1 VQASRKLTAHIA
13 VPVAL
18 GLTLLYV
25 LLSLFVLSAIYSFT
39 TESISRD
46 LQTHARELL
55 EICNYAFDTLM
66 HSGKAGDAVENRVQ
80 KAAALGQID
89 DYLRQQGLEGMVV
102 STQNG
107 ERLLVSR
114 NLAQSPPDLSVPP
127 PGHEHAETTA
137 GGLTYYTLRTAFAP
151 WGWRLH
157 VLVPARG
164 YDHLKVIV
172 LSAYLST
179 GGLLAAA
186 LAAFLFWA
194 NRSLGRPV
202 SEIVAALEKGQPPR
216 YRGIAEFEAV
226 SDGVRR
232 MMADLERTMED
243 LRELEDVVERSPVVV
258 LLWRNAPGR
267 PVEYV
272 SANVR
277 QFGFSAEELTSGAVR
292 FTQLVHPLDA
302 ARVAA
307 HMQGWESDS
316 AEEFSLEY
324 RIQTKGGEVR
334 WVDGRAWVRRDASG
348 RITHF
353 QGLVIDITERKRM
366 EVEFLSAKEAAEE
379 ASRAKSEFLANMSH
393 EIRTPMNAILGMTQ
407 LTLETNLNTE
417 QREFMEAVD
426 SAAESLLSIINDIL
440 DYSKIEARMVRL
452 ESIRFDLRRLVS
464 NVLTNMRVQA
474 RRRGLE
480 LSAEVDPEVPEVVVG
495 DPGRL
500 RQVIVN
506 LLGNALKFTEQGGV
520 RLTVESL
527 SRGHDQG
534 WLTQPR
540 TAEGLPGVRLL
551 FTVSDS
557 GIGIREEL
565 QRTIFDSF
573 TQADGSITRKY
584 GGTGLGLAICK
595 AYVQLMGGSLS
606 LSSAR
611 HQGSDFAFTV
621 LFAAEPRPAAQAAG
635 AVAADQAREL
645 PRDLKVLVA
654 EDNEGNRKTI
664 LYMLNRLGLEPVCTE
679 DGEEAL
685 DALSRERFDLVL
697 MDIQMPGTDGLA
709 ATRRIRDAHNGIDP
723 KVRVVAMTAHAMEG
737 DRERFLSQGMDD
749 YLSKPL
755 RKRDLVRV
763 LHEAAALR
771 RA

>member
-1 VQASRKLTAHIA
+1 MQSSRKLTAHIA
-13 VPVAL
+13 VPVAI
-18 GLTLLYV
+18 GLALLYV
-25 LLSLFVLSAIYSFT
+25 LLSLFVLSAISSFT
-39 TESISRD
+39 RERIERD
-46 LQTHARELL
+46 LHTHARELL
-55 EICNYAFDTLM
+55 EICNYTFDSLM
-66 HSGKAGDAVENRVQ
+66 HSGKASDPVESRVQ
-80 KAAALGQID
+80 KAQALGQID
-89 DYLRQQGLEGMVV
+89 DYLRQHSLEGQIA
-102 STQNG
+102 STQSG
-107 ERLLVSR
+107 EPLLASKDLEGSPA
-114 NLAQSPPDLSVPP
+114 NLSALYQD
-127 PGHEHAETTA
+127 HERAEVTVE
-137 GGLTYYTLRTAFAP
+137 GRSYYAMRTAFAP
-151 WGWRLH
+151 WSWRLH
-157 VLVPARG
+157 ILIPTEG
-164 YDHLKVIV
+164 YDHLRVLV

-179 GGLLAAA
+179 GGLLAAS
-186 LAAFLFWA
+186 LAVFLFWA
-194 NRSLGRPV
+194 NRSLARPV

-216 YRGIAEFEAV
+216 YRGIAEFEAI

-267 PVEYV
+267 PVEFV

-277 QFGFSAEELTSGAVR
+277 QFGYTAEELTSGDVR
-292 FTQLVHPLDA
+292 FAQMIHPSDAVLVTE
-302 ARVAA
+302 
-307 HMQGWESDS
+307 HMQSWENATDK
-316 AEEFSLEY
+316 ELSLEY
-324 RIQTKGGEVR
+324 RIQAKDGEVH
-334 WVDGRAWVRRDASG
+334 WVDGRAWVRRDPDG
-348 RITHF
+348 RVTHI

-366 EVEFLSAKEAAEE
+366 EAELLSAKDAAEE

-393 EIRTPMNAILGMTQ
+393 EIRTPMNAVLGMTQ
-407 LTLETNLNTE
+407 LTLETSLSTE
-417 QREFMEAVD
+417 QREYLEAVD
-426 SAAESLLSIINDIL
+426 SAAEALLSIINDIL

-452 ESIRFDLRRLVS
+452 ESIRFDLRKLVH

-480 LSAEVDPEVPEVVVG
+480 LTAEVEPEVPEVVVG

-506 LLGNALKFTEQGGV
+506 LLGNALKFTEQGEV

-527 SRGHDQG
+527 SRGQSAG
-534 WLTQPR
+534 WLSQPR
-540 TAEGLPGVRLL
+540 TREGRAGVLLL
-551 FTVSDS
+551 FTVSDT
-557 GIGIREEL
+557 GIGIREEQ

-595 AYVQLMGGSLS
+595 AYVHLMGGTMS
-606 LSSAR
+606 LSSVR
-611 HQGSDFAFTV
+611 HEGSEFSFTA
-621 LFAAEPRPAAQAAG
+621 LFGAEARPASQTAAG
-635 AVAADQAREL
+635 ESGDQARDL
-645 PRDLKVLVA
+645 PRNLKVLVA

-664 LYMLNRLGLEPVCTE
+664 LYMLSRLGLEAVCAE

-697 MDIQMPGTDGLA
+697 MDIQMPGADGLE
-709 ATRRIRDAHNGIDP
+709 ATRRIRAAHNGIDP
-723 KVRVVAMTAHAMEG
+723 AVRVVAMTAHAMEG

-749 YLSKPL
+749 YLAKPL

-771 RA
+771 RQ

>member
-18 GLTLLYV
+18 GLALLYI
-25 LLSLFVLSAIYSFT
+25 LLSLFVLSAISSFT
-39 TESISRD
+39 RDRIDRD
-46 LQTHARELL
+46 LAAHAREVQEL
-55 EICNYAFDTLM
+55 CNYAFDNLM
-66 HSGKAGDAVENRVQ
+66 HSGKATDPVETRVK
-80 KAAALGQID
+80 KAMTLGQIE
-89 DYLRQQGLEGMVV
+89 DYLRQQSLEGLVV
-102 STQNG
+102 SIPDGAT
-107 ERLLVSR
+107 LLSSR
-114 NLAQSPPDLSVPP
+114 GLADTAPDLPDP
-127 PGHEHAETTA
+127 APGQGHAEA
-137 GGLTYYTLRTAFAP
+137 ALQGRDYYTLRTAFAP
-151 WGWRLH
+151 WSWRLH
-157 VLVPARG
+157 ILVPAGG
-164 YDHLKVIV
+164 YDHLKTMV

-179 GGLLAAA
+179 GLLLAGA
-186 LAAFLFWA
+186 LAAFLIWA
-194 NRSLGRPV
+194 NRSLARPV
-202 SEIVAALEKGQPPR
+202 AEIVASLEKGQPPR
-216 YRGIAEFEAV
+216 YQGIAEFEAV
-226 SDGVRR
+226 SDGVQR

-243 LRELEDVVERSPVVV
+243 LRELEDVVERSPAVV
-258 LLWRNAPGR
+258 LLWRNTPGR

-277 QFGFSAEELTSGAVR
+277 QFGYSAEELTSGAVR
-292 FTQLVHPLDA
+292 FGQLVHPADA
-302 ARVAA
+302 VRVAEHA
-307 HMQGWESDS
+307 QGWEH
-316 AEEFSLEY
+316 ATGEEFSLEY
-324 RIQTKGGEVR
+324 RIQTKTGEVR
-334 WVDGRAWVRRDASG
+334 WVDGRTWVRRDAEG

-366 EVEFLSAKEAAEE
+366 EAEFLAAKEAAEE

-407 LTLETNLNTE
+407 LTLETSLSTE
-417 QREFMEAVD
+417 QREFLEAVD

-452 ESIRFDLRRLVS
+452 ESIRFDLRKLVH

-480 LSAEVDPEVPEVVVG
+480 LHAEVDPAVPEVVVG

-506 LLGNALKFTEQGGV
+506 LLGNALKFTESGEV
-520 RLTVESL
+520 RLTVDSL
-527 SRGHDQG
+527 ERGLGEG
-534 WLTQPR
+534 WLAQPR
-540 TAEGLPGVRLL
+540 NREGHAGVLLL
-551 FTVSDS
+551 FTVSDT
-557 GIGIREEL
+557 GIGIREEQ

-595 AYVQLMGGSLS
+595 AYVQLMGGTIS

-611 HQGSDFAFTV
+611 HEGSEFAFTV
-621 LFAAEPRPAAQAAG
+621 FFGAG
-635 AVAADQAREL
+635 AQPTPRSEAAAVPDRARDL

-664 LYMLNRLGLEPVCTE
+664 LYMLNRLGVEPVCAE

-685 DALSRERFDLVL
+685 DALTRERFDLVL

-709 ATRRIRDAHNGIDP
+709 ATRRIRDGHNGIDP
-723 KVRVVAMTAHAMEG
+723 GVRVVAMTAHAMEG

-749 YLSKPL
+749 YLAKPL

-771 RA
+771 R

>member
-18 GLTLLYV
+18 GLALLYV

-39 TESISRD
+39 RESISRD
-46 LQTHARELL
+46 LHTHARELL
-55 EICNYAFDTLM
+55 EICNSAFDHIM
-66 HSGKAGDAVENRVQ
+66 HSGKAGDPAEIRVQ

-89 DYLRQQGLEGMVV
+89 DYLRQQGQEGLVA
-102 STQNG
+102 STQDG
-107 ERLLVSR
+107 EVLLVSR
-114 NLAQSPPDLSVPP
+114 GLGESPAALATPP
-127 PGHEHAETTA
+127 PGEDYAEITVA
-137 GGLTYYTLRTAFAP
+137 DQDYYTLRTAFAP
-151 WGWRLH
+151 WAWRLH
-157 VLVPARG
+157 VLVPAQG
-164 YDHLKVIV
+164 YNHLKIIV

-186 LAAFLFWA
+186 LAAFLVWA

-202 SEIVAALEKGQPPR
+202 AEIVAALEKGQPPN

-277 QFGFSAEELTSGAVR
+277 QFGYLAEELTTGAVR
-292 FTQLVHPLDA
+292 FTQLVHPTDA
-302 ARVAA
+302 ARVAG
-307 HMQGWESDS
+307 HMQGWES
-316 AEEFSLEY
+316 ATGEEFSLEY
-324 RIQTKGGEVR
+324 RIQIKDGEVR
-334 WVDGRAWVRRDASG
+334 WVDGRTWVRRDAAG

-353 QGLVIDITERKRM
+353 QGLVIDITQRKSM
-366 EVEFLSAKEAAEE
+366 EAEFLSAKEAAEE
-379 ASRAKSEFLANMSH
+379 ASQAKSEFLANMSH

-417 QREFMEAVD
+417 QREFLEAVD

-452 ESIRFDLRRLVS
+452 ESIRFDLRKLVG

-480 LSAEVDPEVPEVVVG
+480 LTAEVDPAAPEVVVG

-506 LLGNALKFTEQGGV
+506 LLGNALKFTESGGV

-527 SRGHDQG
+527 ARGETEG
-534 WLTQPR
+534 WLARPR
-540 TAEGLPGVRLL
+540 SREGQAGVRLL
-551 FTVSDS
+551 FTVSDT
-557 GIGIREEL
+557 GIGIREEQ

-595 AYVQLMGGSLS
+595 AYVQLMGGTMS

-611 HQGSDFAFTV
+611 RQGSDFAFTV
-621 LFAAEPRPAAQAAG
+621 LFGAEARTQARAEAG
-635 AVAADQAREL
+635 EADGQAREL

-664 LYMLNRLGLEPVCTE
+664 LYMLSRLGLEPVCAE

-697 MDIQMPGTDGLA
+697 MDIQMPGADGLE
-709 ATRRIRDAHNGIDP
+709 ATRRIRDGHNGIDP
-723 KVRVVAMTAHAMEG
+723 GVRVVAMTAHAMEG

-749 YLSKPL
+749 YLAKPL
-755 RKRDLVRV
+755 RKRELVRV

-771 RA
+771 K